1 MNPLEQ
7 VCREL
12 RELGYEPTIVSLGG
26 FGAGG
31 LVAVD
36 YEVATGRYRGRIFKV
51 SIGFQEDAY
60 PEYPPHFVGVA
71 NLPDPRIPVHSSHHY
86 NNAVWSMFS
95 VPPSDFWDNLPSSD
109 KNMKTYVRRHL
120 SRFWSQV

>member
-12 RELGYEPTIVSLGG
+12 RELGYEPTIVSLDG

-36 YEVATGRYRGRIFKV
+36 YEVATGRHRGRTFTV
-51 SIGFQEDAY
+51 SMGFQEDAY
-60 PEYPPHFVGVA
+60 PEYPPHFIGVA
-71 NLPDPRIPVHSSHHY
+71 NLPDPRIPVHSSHRRD
-86 NNAVWSMFS
+86 NDDWSMFS
-95 VPPSDFWDNLPSSD
+95 VPPSDFWDSLPSSE
-109 KNMKTYVRRHL
+109 KNMTTYVRRHL
-120 SRFWSQV
+120 ARFWSQV

>member
-1 MNPLEQ
+1 MTPLEQ

-12 RELGYEPTIVSLGG
+12 RELGYEPTLVSPGG

-31 LVAVD
+31 LVVVD
-36 YEVATGRYRGRIFKV
+36 YEVITGRYKGRTFKV

-71 NLPDPRIPVHSSHHY
+71 NLADPRIPVHSSHRRG
-86 NNAVWSMFS
+86 NDTWSMFS
-95 VPPSDFWDNLPSSD
+95 VPPSDYWDNLSSSE

-120 SRFWSQV
+120 ARFWSQV

>member
-7 VCREL
+7 VCTEL
-12 RELGYEPTIVSLGG
+12 RELGYEPTIASLPG

-31 LVAVD
+31 LVVIN
-36 YEVATGRYRGRIFKV
+36 YEIATGRYRGRTFKV
-51 SIGFQEDAY
+51 GIGFQEDAY

-71 NLPDPRIPVHSSHHY
+71 NLPDPRIPVHSSHSC
-86 NNAVWSMFS
+86 NNASWSMFS
-95 VPPSDFWDNLPSSD
+95 VPPSDFWDNLPPSD

-120 SRFWSQV
+120 ARFWSQV